1 MNNENKTYEINTIA
15 DFLKVP
21 AERQADCLKEFAS
34 FLAFVRLAQTVGT
47 AFNSPIENGA
57 FVWVDDGKTD
67 IGVRLHDIKTG
78 EFIKEIKM

>member
-1 MNNENKTYEINTIA
+1 MDNEIKTYEINTIA

-21 AERQADCLKEFAS
+21 AERQADCLQEFAS

-57 FVWVDDGKTD
+57 FVWVDDGKTN
-67 IGVRLHDIKTG
+67 IGVRLHDIETG
-78 EFIKEIKM
+78 KFISEVKI